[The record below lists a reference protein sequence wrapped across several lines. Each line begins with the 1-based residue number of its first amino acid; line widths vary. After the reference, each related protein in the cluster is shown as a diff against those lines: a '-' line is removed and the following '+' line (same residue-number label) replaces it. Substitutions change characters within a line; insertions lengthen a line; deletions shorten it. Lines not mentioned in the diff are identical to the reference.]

1 MKEGTTMTRARK
13 VKEISFAMPNKVGLL
28 SEVTTA
34 VAGAKVNIT
43 GICAYAMEN
52 NAYFM
57 LTVDSNAKAKK
68 ALALLGVGIE
78 EKDVVEV
85 EMANKP
91 GELQK
96 VARKIGDAGIDIEY
110 MYGTAGK
117 GKTPT
122 CVFKTSDDQKTI
134 KIINK

>member
-1 MKEGTTMTRARK
+1 MAKARK
-13 VKEISFAMPNKVGLL
+13 VKEISFTMANKVGLL

-34 VAGAKVNIT
+34 VAGAKVNII

-52 NAYFM
+52 TAYFM

-68 ALALLGVGIE
+68 ALASLGVGIE

-96 VARKIGDAGIDIEY
+96 VAKKIADAGINIEY

-122 CVFKTSDDQKTI
+122 CIFKTSDDQKAI
-134 KIINK
+134 KIINRK